1 MKNIEIPFA
10 QDRGRRYRFFE
21 VLPGAISWSL
31 LVMPFLL
38 SLINVTVAAFFI
50 LLYLLIYFARAVG
63 VSIRALQGHRLV
75 TRSMKLPWDT
85 LLQELGRLDA
95 PDGSAIRRPKWHY
108 ENIQRLRREG
118 VFSKPK
124 DVLHV
129 VFIAS
134 VKEPREV
141 LEPTIQS
148 VIASKYD
155 MKKVM
160 LVMAYEER
168 GGVSTKELVENLIAE
183 YGKNFKYAMAVGHPA
198 NLPGELIGKGGNI
211 TYAAR
216 KVQAFLEKKKVNPN
230 NVIVTTL
237 DADNR
242 PHQYFLAALTYVY
255 CAAPDPIHV
264 SFQPVSMYTN
274 NIWDAPA
281 PMRVI
286 ATGNTYWN
294 TVLTLR
300 PHLLRNFSAH
310 SQSMKALIDTDF
322 WSVRTIVEDGH
333 QFWRTYMRYDGNH
346 FVYPIYVPIYQDAVL
361 AGTYTKT
368 LRAQF
373 VQLRRWTWG
382 ASDVAY
388 VAEKGFF
395 SKNNIPKLDLLFKFG
410 RLLEGHVNW
419 AIGPIL
425 LAFAAFIPGL
435 FYSDVYIA
443 KELPIV
449 VSQVQRI
456 ALLGALASIYI
467 CFKTLPPKPSRYKS
481 HRTLFMLLQWVYMP
495 ITSLVYSSAAA
506 LNSQTRLMFGRYLDK
521 FDVTVKA
528 VVSEDG
534 KRRTSHDAD

>member
-1 MKNIEIPFA
+1 MKNIEIPPVA
-10 QDRGRRYRFFE
+10 ERGRRYRFFE
-21 VLPGAISWSL
+21 ILPGAISWTML
-31 LVMPFLL
+31 AMPFIL
-38 SLINVTVAAFFI
+38 SFINVTLAAFFI

-63 VSIRALQGHRLV
+63 VSTRALQGHRIV
-75 TRSMKLPWDT
+75 TQSMKLPWDV
-85 LLQELGRLDA
+85 LLVELQNQDA
-95 PDGSAIRRPKWHY
+95 PDRADQKRPAWHY
-108 ENIQRLRREG
+108 QNIQRIRRDG
-118 VFSKPK
+118 MFVSPN
-124 DVLHV
+124 DLLHV
-129 VFIAS
+129 VFIAT
-134 VKEPREV
+134 VKESRAV

-148 VIASKYD
+148 VLNSTYD
-155 MKKVM
+155 MKQVI
-160 LVMAYEER
+160 LVMAYEQR
-168 GGVSTKELVENLIAE
+168 GGAAQKKLVDDLLKQ
-183 YGKNFKYAMAVGHPA
+183 YGSKFRHAMAVGHPA
-198 NLPGELIGKGGNI
+198 DIPGELIGKGGNI

-216 KVQAFLEKKKVNPN
+216 QVEKYLKRKNINPN
-230 NVIVTTL
+230 NVVVTTL
-237 DADNR
+237 DSDNR
-242 PHQYFLAALTYVY
+242 PHHNFFAALSYVY

-294 TVLTLR
+294 TVLALR

-310 SQSMKALIDTDF
+310 SQSMRALIDTDY

-361 AGTYTKT
+361 AETYIKT

-382 ASDVAY
+382 VSDVAY

-395 SKNNIPKLDLLFKFG
+395 TKNNIPRVDLWFKFG
-410 RLLEGHVNW
+410 RLLEGHINW
-419 AIGPIL
+419 AVGPII
-425 LAFAAFIPGL
+425 LAFAAFIPVM
-435 FYSDVYIA
+435 FNPDNYA
-443 KELPIV
+443 ANELPIV
-449 VSQVQRI
+449 VSQIQRI

-467 CFKTLPPKPSRYKS
+467 CFKTLPPKPARYKH

-495 ITSLVYSSAAA
+495 VTSLLYSSAAA
-506 LNSQTRLMFGRYLDK
+506 LNSQTRLMFGKYLDK

-528 VVSEDG
+528 VVSDDG
-534 KRRTSHDAD
+534 KTVSSE